1 MHPGL
6 EIKYRKR
13 TQRTAFPTSLWLST
27 AAQNTQNKD
36 TLKGVGTQNGIAS
49 SQHSTFDS
57 FNIHAFFSDAGRLPK
72 YPYESLINLCL
83 SFDIAARANA

>member
-13 TQRTAFPTSLWLST
+13 TQRNAFPTSLWLST

-36 TLKGVGTQNGIAS
+36 TLEGVGTQNGIAS
-49 SQHSTFDS
+49 SQHSTFDR
-57 FNIHAFFSDAGRLPK
+57 FNIHAFFPTQAGFQNIHTNR
-72 YPYESLINLCL
+72 
-83 SFDIAARANA
+83 